1 MDRIP
6 LPGKPTGVACSNE
19 TGAYAEFFFHFNDV
33 AVVCFLV
40 DNIT

>member
-19 TGAYAEFFFHFNDV
+19 TGEYAEKDV
-33 AVVCFLV
+33 SF
-40 DNIT
+40 